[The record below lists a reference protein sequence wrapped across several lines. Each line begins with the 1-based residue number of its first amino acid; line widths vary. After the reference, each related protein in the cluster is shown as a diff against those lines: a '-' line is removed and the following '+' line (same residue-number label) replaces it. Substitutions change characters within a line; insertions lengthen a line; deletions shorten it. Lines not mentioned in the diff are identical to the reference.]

1 MIRQAVNL
9 LAGALLAVASIGAGP
24 QNAGQTGFIDLP
36 RLIATHPLHRVLA
49 QYDREIAALRSTQ
62 TVAAVRDPG
71 AQAQAAAATLRATA
85 ADAQMRVHSIAA
97 RSAGEYRERE
107 PDAIAALLSSR
118 DAGSR
123 EMTAYRDELAHA
135 TAANLQLYQNAI
147 AQRNQRAYA
156 ARAQELREKELSLA
170 FDLARRDADRRVV
183 LTLKLE
189 NLHLDEQT
197 RAELTAE
204 LSALNAAR
212 TRALDAMRRVDAAEL
227 ATYREAMERS
237 GASAV
242 AQMAA
247 TLRSNAAAN
256 VAQRAQ
262 VLQAEPNASEMLA
275 DLASQAARFRAS
287 YRAASDASALSGG
300 LRRASGDL
308 SQRFARLSQTDQRS
322 RRDTAVQIAA
332 LQAERTALYRALVTQ
347 IVQAAQR
354 LAQARG
360 LRGVAT
366 SGTRPTGSVD
376 LTPAVASELRGF

>member
-1 MIRQAVNL
+1 MIRQAANL
-9 LAGALLAVASIGAGP
+9 LASALLAVASIGAGP
-24 QNAGQTGFIDLP
+24 QNVGPVGFIDLP
-36 RLIATHPLHRVLA
+36 RLIATHPLHRVLG

-62 TVAAVRDPG
+62 TVTAVRDPG
-71 AQAQAAAATLRATA
+71 AQAQAAAAAVRAAA
-85 ADAQMRVHSIAA
+85 ADAQTRAQSIAA

-123 EMTAYRDELAHA
+123 EMTAYRDDLAHA
-135 TAANLQLYQNAI
+135 TAANLQLYEDAI
-147 AQRNQRAYA
+147 EQRNQRAYA

-189 NLHLDEQT
+189 NLHLDSQT
-197 RAELTAE
+197 RAQLTAE
-204 LSALNAAR
+204 LNALNAAR
-212 TRALDAMRRVDAAEL
+212 TNALDAMRDADAAEL
-227 ATYREAMERS
+227 ASYREALERS

-256 VAQRAQ
+256 VALRSQ

-275 DLASQAARFRAS
+275 ELASQAARFRAS
-287 YRAASDASALSGG
+287 YRAASDASALSAG

-308 SQRFARLSQTDQRS
+308 SQRFAKLSQADQSS
-322 RRDTAVQIAA
+322 RHDAAAQIAA
-332 LQAERTALYRALVTQ
+332 LQADRAALYRALVAQ
-347 IVQAAQR
+347 IVQTAQR

-360 LRGVAT
+360 LRGVAST
-366 SGTRPTGSVD
+366 GARPSGSVD

>member
-1 MIRQAVNL
+1 MTRQAANL

-24 QNAGQTGFIDLP
+24 QNAGQIGFIDLP

-85 ADAQMRVHSIAA
+85 ADAQMRAQSIAA

-107 PDAIAALLSSR
+107 PDALAALLASR

-123 EMTAYRDELAHA
+123 EMTAYRDDLTHA
-135 TAANLQLYQNAI
+135 TAANLQLYENAI
-147 AQRNQRAYA
+147 AQRNQRAFA

-189 NLHLDEQT
+189 NLHLDAQM
-197 RAELTAE
+197 RAQLTAE
-204 LSALNAAR
+204 LNAQNAAR
-212 TRALDAMRRVDAAEL
+212 TRALDAMRRADAAEL
-227 ATYREAMERS
+227 ASYRNAMERS
-237 GASAV
+237 GANAV

-256 VAQRAQ
+256 VALRAQ
-262 VLQAEPNASEMLA
+262 VLQTEPNASEMLTE
-275 DLASQAARFRAS
+275 LASQAARFRAS
-287 YRAASDASALSGG
+287 YRAASDANALSAG
-300 LRRASGDL
+300 LRAASGDL
-308 SQRFARLSQTDQRS
+308 SQRFLKLSQTDQSS
-322 RRDTAVQIAA
+322 RRDTTAQIAA
-332 LQAERTALYRALVTQ
+332 LQAGRAALYRALAAQ
-347 IVQAAQR
+347 IVQTAQR

-360 LRGVAT
+360 LRGIAST
-366 SGTRPTGSVD
+366 GTRPADSVD
-376 LTPAVASELRGF
+376 LTKAVASELRGF